1 MKQDRNV
8 ALARLCEELERP
20 PFHAVLRPRAIDAD
34 PDSGNVTVALDYRD
48 ELARAPDDK
57 SFHGGVI
64 ATLIDLA
71 GHAAVAVKIGKM
83 APTIDLRID
92 YLRPSTGESIVAR
105 ARLLKVG
112 RMLARVDIDVTD
124 TQGRPIAVGRGSFST
139 ALEPPAD

>member
-1 MKQDRNV
+1 MTQDRST
-8 ALARLCEELERP
+8 ALARLRDELKRP

-34 PDSGNVTVALDYRD
+34 
-48 ELARAPDDK
+48 RAPRDK

-92 YLRPSTGESIVAR
+92 YLRPSTGESIIAR
-105 ARLLKVG
+105 ARLLKAG
-112 RMLARVDIDVTD
+112 SMLARVDIDVTD
-124 TQGRPIAVGRGSFST
+124 TEGRLIAVGRGSFST
-139 ALEPPAD
+139 AFEPPRD